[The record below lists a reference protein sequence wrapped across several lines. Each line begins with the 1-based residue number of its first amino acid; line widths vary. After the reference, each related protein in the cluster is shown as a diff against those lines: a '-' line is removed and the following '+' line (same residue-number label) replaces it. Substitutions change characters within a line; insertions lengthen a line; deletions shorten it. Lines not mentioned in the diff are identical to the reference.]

1 MVPPTIAPVCDEE
14 DGEESEEAEDR
25 GAKMDVVAVTC
36 WPLDSVITTVVAI
49 YDVGC

>member
-1 MVPPTIAPVCDEE
+1 MAPVCDEE
-14 DGEESEEAEDR
+14 DGEEEGEEEDR